1 MPEPARTRWYE
12 YVSQIGKYE
21 YQRTHVYLGGSDVAG
36 PARAYFLDPAF
47 RTEILSKWVSPAYL
61 AAYRPTMQGV
71 DAAETRRADA
81 MKAAEARR
89 TESDARAAD
98 AAADAARNA
107 PEAIAARQATEATRK
122 AVAKDLET
130 ARRQHVDLSVLGI
143 QLGEP
148 LGLPPC
154 PNAASDAPMM
164 DAFFGSEVT
173 ATCAVSERSRA
184 NLMSLQMMF
193 QATSLPWASTAT
205 IVRLAP
211 SACPAWMDRMCA
223 VFLNVKN
230 NIPVGAFLNTRS
242 FEVAATVSKALSK
255 KYPHA
260 AVKQG
265 QRLQCQNS
273 LTGVVTEDTHEHHW
287 EVPGLY
293 VSYSP
298 LSSCPNTRVV
308 TGFNTGSVVRN
319 SPGGEVTIEIAHS
332 RQQRDEAAAA
342 KEAAGPSL

>member
-1 MPEPARTRWYE
+1 
-12 YVSQIGKYE
+12 
-21 YQRTHVYLGGSDVAG
+21 
-36 PARAYFLDPAF
+36 
-47 RTEILSKWVSPAYL
+47 
-61 AAYRPTMQGV
+61 
-71 DAAETRRADA
+71 

-89 TESDARAAD
+89 TESDARAT
-98 AAADAARNA
+98 AAAAEAARNA

-122 AVAKDLET
+122 AVARDLET

-148 LGLPPC
+148 LGLPTC

-173 ATCAVSERSRA
+173 ATCVVSEQSRV
-184 NLMSLQMMF
+184 NLMSLQMMS

-211 SACPAWMDRMCA
+211 SACPSWMDRMCA

-230 NIPVGAFLNTRS
+230 NIPVGALLNTRS

-265 QRLQCQNS
+265 RRLQVQKQPHGSRHRGHRCI
-273 LTGVVTEDTHEHHW
+273 LHL

-319 SPGGEVTIEIAHS
+319 SPGARSRLRLRTAGNSATTQQPRRKRPGPPFELAHLGRRCAAVEGFSFTNVRMPPVVCRNRAEDVHAAS
-332 RQQRDEAAAA
+332 RH
-342 KEAAGPSL
+342 